1 MNTVYYRIK
10 DLNMVGK
17 EEDYVPYLY
26 KSGKGWIV
34 DHDNILMDRIMGFDE
49 SESSGSPYK
58 IGNDSMMDLVEQIS
72 EKEAEK
78 IISGM

>member
-10 DLNMVGK
+10 DLNMIGK

-26 KSGKGWIV
+26 KPGKGWIV
-34 DHDNILMDRIMGFDE
+34 DRDNILMDRIMGYDE
-49 SESSGSPYK
+49 TEPSGSHYK
-58 IGNDSMMDLVEQIS
+58 IGNSNMMDRVEQIS

-78 IISGM
+78 IISEM

>member
-34 DHDNILMDRIMGFDE
+34 DHDNILMDRIMGDDE
-49 SESSGSPYK
+49 SEASGSPYK

>member
-34 DHDNILMDRIMGFDE
+34 DHDNILMDRYDE
-49 SESSGSPYK
+49 SEASGSPYK

>member
-10 DLNMVGK
+10 DLKMVGK

-26 KSGKGWIV
+26 KPGKGWIV
-34 DHDNILMDRIMGFDE
+34 DHDNILMDRIMGYDE
-49 SESSGSPYK
+49 AELPGSPYK
-58 IGNDSMMDLVEQIS
+58 IGNNSMMDLVEQIS

-78 IISGM
+78 IISEL

>member
-34 DHDNILMDRIMGFDE
+34 DHDNILMDRIMGYDE
-49 SESSGSPYK
+49 SEASGSHYK